1 MVLCVLP
8 EKKLSVNSMKDGGS
22 VANVGHLYAF
32 GNTEEWYRIKILGVK
47 ARGREGHDRPFDH
60 STDWA

>member
-1 MVLCVLP
+1 
-8 EKKLSVNSMKDGGS
+8 MKDGGS